1 MDPEQTKL
9 FLLMMLACLMFAAQ
23 LTTQAGALAALP

>member
-1 MDPEQTKL
+1 MDPVQTKL

-23 LTTQAGALAALP
+23 LMAQAGGLAALP

>member
-1 MDPEQTKL
+1 MDPVQIKL
-9 FLLMMLACLMFAAQ
+9 FLLMMHACLMFAAQ